1 MADLK
6 LTNIIENIV
15 ECRKNKSISSMFLS
29 NINLRDGY
37 LIQSE
42 VIKEFEEVD
51 GWKLGGTNA
60 KTKEAFRNEELYFG
74 PIFSNSV
81 FKKNLNNIP
90 IKNIH
95 HPLRGEVEIAF
106 VLNDKVKKLN
116 KEMEID
122 CVSEYITAVH
132 ICLEMP
138 WTQFEQP
145 ESGLGWLVADLCG
158 TNALV
163 LGSGISW
170 QSFHNGIAGSEIV
183 MSAGGEVIATGS
195 KANLLATPELLLREF
210 LELSILYNIKLRP
223 GQIVATG
230 GATDCVTVPVDTD
243 ISISTSGFKT
253 LEFRFN
259 G

>member
-1 MADLK
+1 
-6 LTNIIENIV
+6 
-15 ECRKNKSISSMFLS
+15 
-29 NINLRDGY
+29 
-37 LIQSE
+37 
-42 VIKEFEEVD
+42 
-51 GWKLGGTNA
+51 
-60 KTKEAFRNEELYFG
+60 
-74 PIFSNSV
+74 
-81 FKKNLNNIP
+81 
-90 IKNIH
+90 
-95 HPLRGEVEIAF
+95 
-106 VLNDKVKKLN
+106 
-116 KEMEID
+116 
-122 CVSEYITAVH
+122 
-132 ICLEMP
+132 
-138 WTQFEQP
+138 
-145 ESGLGWLVADLCG
+145 
-158 TNALV
+158 LV